1 MELPDWVYII
11 VKRSYKNG
19 FRCLKYAY
27 QYIYS
32 YPFLTSLQLC
42 ATRDGRIYVKDKN
55 TYVIIRELHKWEGQR
70 SNIPAIMNL
79 IDILIG
85 DEPEPGME
93 NLHQLEIPDHLKE
106 KFKKEDEED
115 EKEYMAEK
123 SS

>member
-1 MELPDWVYII
+1 MFEI
-11 VKRSYKNG
+11 
-19 FRCLKYAY
+19 YAY
-27 QYIYS
+27 IYPL
-32 YPFLTSLQLC
+32 YLTSSLQLC
-42 ATRDGRIYVKDKN
+42 ATKDGRQYIKDKN
-55 TYVIIRELHKWEGQR
+55 TYVIIRELHKSEGQR

-93 NLHQLEIPDHLKE
+93 NLHEVEIPDHLKE

-115 EKEYMAEK
+115 EKEYIAEK

>member
-1 MELPDWVYII
+1 MVSDVWNMHTSIFI
-11 VKRSYKNG
+11 H
-19 FRCLKYAY
+19 
-27 QYIYS
+27 I
-32 YPFLTSLQLC
+32 PFLTSLQLC
-42 ATRDGRIYVKDKN
+42 GTRDGRLYVKDKN

-115 EKEYMAEK
+115 EKEYVAEK